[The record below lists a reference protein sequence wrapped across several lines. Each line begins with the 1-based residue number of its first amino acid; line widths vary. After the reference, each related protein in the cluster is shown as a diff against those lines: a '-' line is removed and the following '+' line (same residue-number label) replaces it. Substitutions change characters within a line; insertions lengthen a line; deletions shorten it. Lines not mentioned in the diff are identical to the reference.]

1 MQRIFLIFPL
11 LSLIVFSAAC
21 SKKPPQPPALI
32 GGEVLSS
39 LRSIAAAYEKKDLD
53 VFMSGISRDFAERNQ
68 LRRSLSGVMGRY
80 DSIRF
85 SIQYTKMLVMTD
97 EKTGTKVSFTWDA
110 EWRRGSK
117 TLKDGGRV
125 TFVFD
130 NKGELLKAIEGRNPF
145 IPIEKN
151 Q

>member
-1 MQRIFLIFPL
+1 MQRIFLIFLL
-11 LSLIVFSAAC
+11 LSLVVFSAAC

-53 VFMSGISRDFAERNQ
+53 AFMSGISRDFAERDQ
-68 LRRSLSGVMGRY
+68 LRRSLSWVMDRY
-80 DSIRF
+80 DTIRF
-85 SIQYTKMLVMTD
+85 SIQHTKMLMMID
-97 EKTGTKVSFTWDA
+97 EKTGPKVSFTWDA
-110 EWRRGSK
+110 EWQKGSK

-130 NKGELLKAIEGRNPF
+130 KKGDLLKAIEGRNPF
-145 IPIEKN
+145 IPVEKN